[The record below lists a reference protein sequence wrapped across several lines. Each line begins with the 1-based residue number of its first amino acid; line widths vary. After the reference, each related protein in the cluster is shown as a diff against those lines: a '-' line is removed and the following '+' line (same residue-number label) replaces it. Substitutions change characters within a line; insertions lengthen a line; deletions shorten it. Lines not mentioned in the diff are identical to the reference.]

1 MIGTTSELF
10 KNTKGEKEMEKIE
23 FKEANP
29 MEEVKE
35 EIPYEKRCITRKV
48 AVTTLYELINSF
60 ILSDDLTD
68 VLEEIAHNIEME
80 EIGYHFWGA
89 DREEKT
95 KLFIAMEAESIT
107 PEYEA
112 ECERIDDKYSFVPSH
127 FEQKEIE
134 ANICDYADE
143 DE

>member
-23 FKEANP
+23 FKEAKP
-29 MEEVKE
+29 MEEVRE
-35 EIPYEKRCITRKV
+35 ENRRITRKV
-48 AVTTLYELINSF
+48 AVTTLYELVNSG
-60 ILSDDLTD
+60 ILSEDFSEL
-68 VLEEIAHNIEME
+68 LEEIADNIEME

-95 KLFIAMEAESIT
+95 KLFIAIEAESIT

>member
-1 MIGTTSELF
+1 
-10 KNTKGEKEMEKIE
+10 MEKIE
-23 FKEANP
+23 FNEANP

-35 EIPYEKRCITRKV
+35 ENRCIRRKV
-48 AVTTLYELINSF
+48 AVTTLYELVNSG
-60 ILSDDLTD
+60 ILSEDFSEL
-68 VLEEIAHNIEME
+68 LEEIADNIEME

-89 DREEKT
+89 DREEKAKIFT
-95 KLFIAMEAESIT
+95 AIEAESIT
-107 PEYEA
+107 LEYEA
-112 ECERIDDKYSFVPSH
+112 ECERIDEKYSFVPSH

>member
-1 MIGTTSELF
+1 
-10 KNTKGEKEMEKIE
+10 MENFE

-29 MEEVKE
+29 MEEIKE
-35 EIPYEKRCITRKV
+35 EKRCITRRV

-60 ILSDDLTD
+60 ILSDELTD
-68 VLEEIAHNIEME
+68 VLEEIADNIEME

-112 ECERIDDKYSFVPSH
+112 ECERIDEKYSFTPSH
-127 FEQKEIE
+127 FEKTEIE
-134 ANICDYADE
+134 NNICGYDDAE
-143 DE
+143 E

>member
-1 MIGTTSELF
+1 
-10 KNTKGEKEMEKIE
+10 MENFE
-23 FKEANP
+23 FKEATP
-29 MEEVKE
+29 IEEN
-35 EIPYEKRCITRKV
+35 RSITRRE
-48 AVTTLYELINSF
+48 AVMALYELVNSSV
-60 ILSDDLTD
+60 LSDELTKA
-68 VLEEIAHNIEME
+68 LEEIADNIEAE

-95 KLFIAMEAESIT
+95 KLFIAIEAESIT

-127 FEQKEIE
+127 FEHKEIE